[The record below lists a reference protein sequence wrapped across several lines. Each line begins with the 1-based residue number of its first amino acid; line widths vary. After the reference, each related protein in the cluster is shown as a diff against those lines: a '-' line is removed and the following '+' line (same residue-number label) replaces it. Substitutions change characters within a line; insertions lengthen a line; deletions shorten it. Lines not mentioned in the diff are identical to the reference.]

1 MSDRSTSICRT
12 IALAASIVVATSG
25 SAAVGHTQQ
34 VTGAIG
40 VSLVI
45 LQPVASQPVRVTRF
59 SLGSDGVVRLETTVP
74 TSARTSQIVMTR
86 VASSSTGFAPEL
98 QAPTYVPASSAD
110 SRMRCHVRI
119 AHVIPS
125 ERSESRDPHVPV
137 SAPTLELRVEYLTV
151 AGT

>member
-74 TSARTSQIVMTR
+74 TSARTSQVVMTR
-86 VASSSTGFAPEL
+86 VASSANGFASEPQL
-98 QAPTYVPASSAD
+98 PTLVPPSSTE
-110 SRMRCHVRI
+110 SRVRCHVR
-119 AHVIPS
+119 AFLIPS
-125 ERSESRDPHVPV
+125 ERSDSKDPHGAISSP
-137 SAPTLELRVEYLTV
+137 PLELRVEYLTV